1 MVTRSSRLACIL
13 LFTVAALWT
22 TTAHADWR
30 LGVGVTTG
38 LDTGSLA
45 IEPGDGAA
53 MGATGRLGYSIDLP
67 LVDLV
72 PELAVSYVRFPGD
85 ELGNA
90 PQAITSTRFG
100 ARLELGIPVL
110 SPAVY
115 GHVGYA
121 SLAGEGGDYVL
132 DRSGWSYDVGAALD
146 LTVISEVRIGVHA
159 TYNAMQPDQKDELT
173 WTEVGAH
180 VAFEL

>member
-1 MVTRSSRLACIL
+1 MVNLRSRSACVL
-13 LFTVAALWT
+13 LFTIAALWT

-30 LGVGVTTG
+30 LGVGLTTG
-38 LDTGSLA
+38 LDTGELA
-45 IEPGDGAA
+45 IDPGGPAFGA
-53 MGATGRLGYSIDLP
+53 GGHLGYVIDLP
-67 LVDLV
+67 LVDVV

-85 ELGNA
+85 EIGNA

-115 GHVGYA
+115 GHGGYA
-121 SLAGEGGDYVL
+121 SLAGEGSDYIL
-132 DRSGWSYDVGAALD
+132 ERSGWSYDVGAALD
-146 LTVISEVRIGVHA
+146 LTVIPAMRVGVHA
-159 TYNAMQPDQKDELT
+159 TYNAMLPDEKDEVT